1 MRIALLRT
9 VAPSVAALT
18 LAVAGITFAQSGT
31 SPSGTPTPTRQ
42 PGSDTQPSGTQ
53 KAEARAPKA
62 IVLAF
67 HADWCGKCKVL
78 GPKLM
83 DEVRPAVASDP
94 VLFVKVDLT
103 NKDDSSQAEY
113 LMSALGCGELWK
125 EHGGK
130 TGFALVV
137 DPKTRK
143 VISTLKSD
151 QDASAMKKALA
162 SAIKG

>member
-1 MRIALLRT
+1 MKKRLSRLT
-9 VAPSVAALT
+9 VPCLAAAALT
-18 LAVAGITFAQSGT
+18 AGGIAFAQSGT
-31 SPSGTPTPTRQ
+31 SPSGTPAPAKQ
-42 PGSDTQPSGTQ
+42 PGSDSKPSGTQ
-53 KAEARAPKA
+53 KAEARAPKV

-83 DEVRPAVASDP
+83 DEVRPATASDP

-103 NKDDSSQAEY
+103 NKDDSSQPEY
-113 LMSALGCGELWK
+113 LLSALGLGELWK

-137 DPKTRK
+137 DAKSKK
-143 VISTLKSD
+143 VVGTLKSD
-151 QDASAMKKALA
+151 QDVSAMKTALA
-162 SAIKG
+162 AAIKG